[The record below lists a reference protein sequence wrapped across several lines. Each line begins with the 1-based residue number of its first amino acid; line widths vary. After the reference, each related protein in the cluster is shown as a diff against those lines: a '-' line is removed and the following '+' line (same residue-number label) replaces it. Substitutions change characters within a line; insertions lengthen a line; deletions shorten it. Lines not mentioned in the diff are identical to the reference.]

1 MAEKAKKKS
10 GFGNV
15 FAILIILMMIGAG
28 AGILFLL
35 YNNMPGGSTPEEVF
49 EQYMKAINGKK
60 YDIMYDLVSDTV
72 KEEGLEEQAFI
83 TRNKRIYEGIESAH
97 LQATITGIQNN
108 NDTVVISYDTT
119 MQTICGEI
127 RFSNT
132 MTMSLNADKKY
143 KINWTDSLIFPQL
156 TANDKVR
163 YSTLTPLRGS
173 IYDRNKE
180 AIATHGEGAEI
191 GIVPSD
197 LEEDRDNYINQIAY
211 LLNIPAETIEAKL
224 NENWVEETSVVPI
237 TTISSNNEE
246 ILQLLLMIPG
256 VQIDE
261 TTIRTYPYG
270 KIMAHITGY
279 VQSINAEELEAR
291 ADQGYNIHSVIGKN
305 GLELAYEERLR
316 GVAGGQIYIV
326 DSNEETKAV
335 LATIEAQDGEDIVL
349 TIDADM
355 QTFMY
360 KQLEGNSG
368 FSIAMDAE
376 VGEIYALVSTP
387 SYDPNDFVLGLSTE
401 QWNTLNEDESKPL
414 FNRFTSTWTP
424 GSTFKSVTGAIGT
437 TLGVINIEETKAS
450 NGTKWQ
456 KDKSWG
462 DHYVTTLTTYGNQ
475 VNLKNAL
482 VYSDNIYFAQAALNI
497 GMDSMMEQLKAIGY
511 GESLPFD
518 LTLTSSTFGT
528 NQTIENEFQLA
539 DTGYGQ
545 GENLINP
552 IHFASIYSALVNKGN
567 MVTPYIEYNS
577 EKQQKIWKSQ
587 VFSADAANTILEDL
601 IQVVEQSGG
610 TGSAARIYGTTIAGK
625 TGTAEIKDTV
635 DDTQGT
641 ELGWFAGINLGDGN
655 SHLMNITMVEDVKNI
670 GGSSYVAAKV
680 RAFFEKYQ

>member
-1 MAEKAKKKS
+1 
-10 GFGNV
+10 
-15 FAILIILMMIGAG
+15 MIGAG
-28 AGILFLL
+28 AGVLYLL

-60 YDIMYDLVSDTV
+60 YDVMYDLVSDTL
-72 KEEGLEEQAFI
+72 KDEGLEEQAFI

-97 LQATITGIQNN
+97 LQTAITSKQDDNGTI
-108 NDTVVISYDTT
+108 VIHYDTF
-119 MQTICGEI
+119 MQTISGEI
-127 RFSNT
+127 QFSNT
-132 MTMSLNADKKY
+132 MTMSLNADDEY
-143 KINWTDSLIFPQL
+143 QINWTDSLIFPQL

-173 IYDRNKE
+173 IYDRNMN
-180 AIATHGEGAEI
+180 AIATYGEGAEI
-191 GIVPSD
+191 GIVPAD
-197 LEEDRDNYINQIAY
+197 LGDNRDDYINQIAY
-211 LLNIPAETIEAKL
+211 LLNMKAETIEAKL
-224 NENWVEETSVVPI
+224 NADWVEETSVVPI
-237 TTISSNNEE
+237 TSIYSNNEE
-246 ILQLLLMIPG
+246 VLQLLITTPG

-270 KIMAHITGY
+270 DIMAHITGY
-279 VQSINAEELEAR
+279 VQSISAEELEAR

-326 DSNEETKAV
+326 DSNEEIKEI

-349 TIDADM
+349 TIDVDM

-360 KQLEGNSG
+360 KQLEKDNG
-368 FSIAMDAE
+368 FSIVMDAE

-387 SYDPNDFVLGLSTE
+387 SYNPNDFVLGLSTD
-401 QWNTLNEDESKPL
+401 QWNTLNEDENKPL

-437 TLGVINIEETKAS
+437 TLGIIDPEEKSKS

-456 KDKSWG
+456 KDESWG
-462 DHYVTTLTTYGNQ
+462 NHYVTTLTNYGDQ

-482 VYSDNIYFAQAALNI
+482 VYSDNIYFAKEALNI
-497 GMDSMMEQLKAIGY
+497 GIDTMMEQLTALGY
-511 GESLPFD
+511 GESLNFD

-528 NQTIENEFQLA
+528 GGAITDEMQLA

-545 GENLINP
+545 GENLVNP
-552 IHFASIYSALVNKGN
+552 IHFASIYSAFVNEGN
-567 MVTPYIEYNS
+567 MVTPYIEYKS
-577 EKQQKIWKSQ
+577 EKQPVIWKSQ

-610 TGSAARIYGTTIAGK
+610 TAGAARISGITIAGK
-625 TGTAEIKDTV
+625 TGTAEIKSTV
-635 DDTQGT
+635 DDTDGF
-641 ELGWFAGINLGDGN
+641 ELGWFAAINLGEGN
-655 SHLMNITMVEDVKNI
+655 SHLLNVTMVEDVEDI
-670 GGSSYVAAKV
+670 GGSSYVVAKV
-680 RAFFEKYQ
+680 RAFFKSYQ